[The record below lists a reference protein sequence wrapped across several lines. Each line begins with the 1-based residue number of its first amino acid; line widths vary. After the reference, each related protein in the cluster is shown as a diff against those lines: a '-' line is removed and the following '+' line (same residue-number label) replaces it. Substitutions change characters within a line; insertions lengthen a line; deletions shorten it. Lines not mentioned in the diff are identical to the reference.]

1 MLRTAGRADSC
12 SIEDD
17 LTTAQVANRVYSNDH
32 YSRLLAVKQQYD
44 PANVIKFATSI
55 RPIPSTDATR

>member
-1 MLRTAGRADSC
+1 MPAQADVH

-17 LTTAQVANRVYSNDH
+17 LTTAQVANRVYSNYH
-32 YSRLLAVKQQYD
+32 YSRLLAVKQHYD
-44 PANVIKFATSI
+44 PAFVIQFATSI